1 MNMEEFMNTLNY
13 SLGFIS
19 CQGTSDEYQQLF
31 REIDLDFDGFI
42 SYEDYF
48 HFLKEYFGSKSIAA
62 EQKFTEE
69 KPEKK
74 VPDENVEGAE

>member
-1 MNMEEFMNTLNY
+1 MNMEEFINTLNY

-19 CQGTSDEYQQLF
+19 CEGTLDEYQQLF
-31 REIDLDFDGFI
+31 RQIDLDFDGWI

-48 HFLKEYFGSKSIAA
+48 HFLKEYFGSKSLAA
-62 EQKFTEE
+62 SEKVVPEL

-74 VPDENVEGAE
+74 FVD